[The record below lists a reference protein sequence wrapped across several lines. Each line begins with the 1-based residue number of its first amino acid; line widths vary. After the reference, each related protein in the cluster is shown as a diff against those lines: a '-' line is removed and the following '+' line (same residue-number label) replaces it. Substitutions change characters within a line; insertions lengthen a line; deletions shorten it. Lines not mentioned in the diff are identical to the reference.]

1 VFSPIVL
8 LEKAGDLMRQL
19 VLFTEAREIILAYPV
34 SLDTDEV
41 ALMDGL
47 SRVLAEPVVASSNL
61 PPFNR
66 SPLDGF
72 AVCALDTK
80 LASEKEPVSLQVV
93 EEVPAGKV
101 AEKQV
106 VPGAAIKVT
115 TGACLPDGADAVIPY
130 EKTRFNE
137 QAVWISTPVAPNSN
151 ISFTGEDVAKGE
163 QVIPANTKITPEII
177 GMLAALGISKVKVL
191 RKPKIGILSTGDEL
205 IGMEGP
211 LIPGKI
217 RNSNLYSLAAMVTQL
232 GCEPVLFGMVGD
244 NLEQT
249 AAKLKLAL
257 ECDLIISTGGVS
269 VGDYD
274 VVKEAMELAGAK
286 ILFWRVDIR
295 PGTPVV
301 CGEKEGK
308 LLLGLSGNPAAALIT
323 FELLVKPL
331 ILKSFGLPWQMKT
344 VTGRLQGGFAKVTNQ
359 LRFLRAKTSWQGNEL
374 VTSLSGMQNPG
385 VMKSILSSNSL
396 IMVPA
401 GAGPLQEGDLVDI
414 ILTKELE
421 VK

>member
-1 VFSPIVL
+1 
-8 LEKAGDLMRQL
+8 MRQL
-19 VLFTEAREIILAYPV
+19 IPFAEAREIILEYTI

-47 SRVLAEPVVASSNL
+47 SRVLAEPVIANNNL

-72 AVCALDTK
+72 AVCSLDTK
-80 LASEKEPVSLQVV
+80 LASEERPVPLQII

-106 VPGAAIKVT
+106 VIGTAIKVT
-115 TGACLPDGADAVIPY
+115 TGASLPKGADGVIPY
-130 EKTRFNE
+130 EKTKFNE
-137 QAVWISTPVAPNSN
+137 QLVWISTPIVENSN
-151 ISFTGEDVAKGE
+151 ISFAGEDVAEGE
-163 QVIPANTKITPEII
+163 QVIPANTKITPESI
-177 GMLAALGISKVKVL
+177 GMLAALGIFRVKVF

-205 IGMEGP
+205 IGIDEP
-211 LIPGKI
+211 LVPGKI
-217 RNSNLYSLAAMVTQL
+217 RNSNLYSLAAMITQL
-232 GCEPVLFGMVGD
+232 GCEPVLYGLVGD
-244 NLEQT
+244 NLEET
-249 AAKLKLAL
+249 AAKLEQAL
-257 ECDLIISTGGVS
+257 ECDLVISTGGVS

-274 VVKEAMELAGAK
+274 VVKEAMGIAGAR

-301 CGEKEGK
+301 CGEKGGK

-331 ILKSFGLPWQMKT
+331 ISKSFGLPWQLKT

-359 LRFLRAKTSWQGNEL
+359 LRFLRAKTNWQANEL

-385 VMKSILSSNSL
+385 VMKSILTSNSL

-401 GAGPLQEGDLVDI
+401 GAGPLREGDLVEI

-421 VK
+421 AK